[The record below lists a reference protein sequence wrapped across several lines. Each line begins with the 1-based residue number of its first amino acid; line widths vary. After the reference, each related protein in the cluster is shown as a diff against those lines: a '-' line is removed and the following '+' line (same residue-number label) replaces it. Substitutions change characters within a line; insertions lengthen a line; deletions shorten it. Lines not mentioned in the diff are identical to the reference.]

1 VADTRLTGLFRRLH
15 SGLVGSTL
23 GQADREAL
31 AAFIIHKDESAFALL
46 VQRHGPMVLR
56 VCQRVLHH
64 TQDAEDAFQ
73 ATFLVLARKAGAIGK
88 TEALASWLHGVAFRI
103 ALRARRDAGRRRARE
118 RQAAATAGADP
129 AEALA
134 WRDVQVLLNA
144 EIGRLPEHY
153 RSAFVLCYLEGRS
166 RAEAAADLGVEENTL
181 SSRLARARERL
192 RWRLAR
198 RGVDLTAVLTAVA
211 LASEAAATA
220 LPTGLISNTT
230 RAALFYALR
239 QPVTGISN
247 SALQL
252 TNGTIQT
259 MAIIKIKWAVG
270 VLAVGGTLAVG
281 TWGAG
286 QGLGPKPGAAGPPG
300 TEPREDR
307 PAAVERSADYAQRQR
322 SLANL
327 KKIVFALHNYEATH
341 GRFPADVTDKAGKVL
356 LSWRVELLPY
366 LDEDN
371 LYRQFKRNEP
381 WDSEHNLMLL
391 AKMPDVFRVGF
402 EAKGATHTYYQRF
415 AIAGLGDAGGS
426 GEGDAGGVGGGAAG
440 PSGAGFP
447 GPAGPPA
454 GAPPGL
460 GGPGPGIPGM
470 PGMPPGPGSAGPG
483 AGAGDPRNFGPPGMG
498 MPASA
503 PRFPLRITE
512 VIDGTSNTLGVIEAG
527 PPVPW
532 SKPADIAY
540 DPKQSMPP
548 LTGPFANVRNVATLD
563 GRTHGLRPNL
573 DEKTMRRLIEPNDG
587 GELPEVR
594 SLRARFVADAQE
606 EKKALARLLEEN
618 DILIAA
624 IEHQAAEHA
633 KLLKF
638 MNKSPRDLDRAEEVQ
653 EQLKTSL
660 EILRVRNQKYR
671 AELGFTP
678 RQTLP
683 KDLPDVR

>member
-1 VADTRLTGLFRRLH
+1 
-15 SGLVGSTL
+15 
-23 GQADREAL
+23 
-31 AAFIIHKDESAFALL
+31 
-46 VQRHGPMVLR
+46 
-56 VCQRVLHH
+56 
-64 TQDAEDAFQ
+64 
-73 ATFLVLARKAGAIGK
+73 
-88 TEALASWLHGVAFRI
+88 
-103 ALRARRDAGRRRARE
+103 
-118 RQAAATAGADP
+118 
-129 AEALA
+129 
-134 WRDVQVLLNA
+134 
-144 EIGRLPEHY
+144 
-153 RSAFVLCYLEGRS
+153 
-166 RAEAAADLGVEENTL
+166 
-181 SSRLARARERL
+181 
-192 RWRLAR
+192 
-198 RGVDLTAVLTAVA
+198 
-211 LASEAAATA
+211 
-220 LPTGLISNTT
+220 
-230 RAALFYALR
+230 
-239 QPVTGISN
+239 
-247 SALQL
+247 
-252 TNGTIQT
+252 
-259 MAIIKIKWAVG
+259 
-270 VLAVGGTLAVG
+270 
-281 TWGAG
+281 
-286 QGLGPKPGAAGPPG
+286 
-300 TEPREDR
+300 
-307 PAAVERSADYAQRQR
+307 
-322 SLANL
+322 
-327 KKIVFALHNYEATH
+327 
-341 GRFPADVTDKAGKVL
+341 
-356 LSWRVELLPY
+356 
-366 LDEDN
+366 
-371 LYRQFKRNEP
+371 
-381 WDSEHNLMLL
+381 
-391 AKMPDVFRVGF
+391 
-402 EAKGATHTYYQRF
+402 
-415 AIAGLGDAGGS
+415 
-426 GEGDAGGVGGGAAG
+426 
-440 PSGAGFP
+440 
-447 GPAGPPA
+447 
-454 GAPPGL
+454 
-460 GGPGPGIPGM
+460 
-470 PGMPPGPGSAGPG
+470 
-483 AGAGDPRNFGPPGMG
+483 MG